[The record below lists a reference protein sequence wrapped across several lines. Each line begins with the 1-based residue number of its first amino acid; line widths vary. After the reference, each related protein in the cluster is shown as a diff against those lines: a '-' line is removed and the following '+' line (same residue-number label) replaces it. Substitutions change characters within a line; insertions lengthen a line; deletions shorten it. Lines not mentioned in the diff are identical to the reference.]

1 MKDFEF
7 PPSLTFLQAVNWAT
21 RQLDSLSIPS
31 SRVES
36 ELMLGKVCAS
46 SRLDLYLMRERR
58 LDRLESSRFST
69 LVSRRMRGEPV
80 QYLTGTTEFYGR
92 EFVVSPAVLIPRP
105 ETELIVDHVRP
116 FLKDRVRHLSME
128 PAMNTGPRKT
138 GETPFG
144 LSARFAD
151 IGTGS
156 GVLAVTLA
164 LECPSVL
171 GYATD
176 VSEVA
181 LGIARKNAKCLLTD
195 DRRLRFLRGSLLSPL
210 KPWSI
215 PGMDLIVSNPPYIT
229 TREMDR
235 LPDEIRRFEPEIA
248 LDGGEDGLDFYRGLI
263 DEAPGYLQKGG
274 MIAVEIGT
282 EQSVAVTRLM
292 VDRGVYGSIR
302 VVKDYNG
309 FDRIVSAIYAGLSRR
324 H

>member
-1 MKDFEF
+1 MKEYEL

-21 RQLDSLSIPS
+21 RQLDSQSIPG

-36 ELMLGKVCAS
+36 ELLLGKVCAS
-46 SRLDLYLMRERR
+46 SRLDLYLMHDRR
-58 LDRLESSRFST
+58 LDRMESSSFSA

-92 EFVVSPAVLIPRP
+92 EFVVSPVVLIPRP

-116 FLKDRVRHLSME
+116 FLEERVRQVSVE
-128 PAMNTGPRKT
+128 PARSTGTRKNGKT
-138 GETPFG
+138 GLG
-144 LSARFAD
+144 LPARFAD

-164 LECPSVL
+164 LECPSVQ

-176 VSEVA
+176 VSEAA
-181 LGIARKNAKCLLTD
+181 LGIARKNAESLLTD
-195 DRRLRFLRGSLLSPL
+195 GRRLRFLRGSLLSPL
-210 KPWSI
+210 KPGSI
-215 PGMDLIVSNPPYIT
+215 PGMDLIVSNPPYVT

-263 DEAPGYLQKGG
+263 GEAPGSLLKGG
-274 MIAVEIGT
+274 MIAVEIGAEHT
-282 EQSVAVTRLM
+282 GTVTRLM

-309 FDRIVSAIYAGLSRR
+309 LDRIVSAIFAG
-324 H
+324 